1 MRCISLGMAVA
12 LGISLLATSANAEPV
27 KLKFAF
33 FTNEKERTWTTTLKP
48 FIDAVNAE
56 GKDVVEIQAFPDGA
70 LGRNMTQQAQLLLDG
85 VADIAFVLPALTPGR
100 FAENEVMELPGAVRD
115 LRDAT
120 RVYWGMINAGKIR
133 GFEDFHFIAALGGDP
148 FPLNMRL
155 PISGLADL
163 KGKKIRAGG
172 AFQTKTL
179 KALDMVP
186 VLIPISEAAEAIAR
200 GTVDGVAIQ
209 PVPMVDFGVARVVNY
224 HYFAGIGFAPL
235 TVLMSKKKFDSMP
248 KAAQDIIVKFGGDWM
263 ADLYNRNFGAVCDE
277 VVKSLEADPKRKV
290 IYPTPAEQQQLNA
303 AFKVVIDEWTAQS
316 PRHAE
321 LYRDLQDVQKQVRA
335 GK

>member
-1 MRCISLGMAVA
+1 MRFITTLGVTA
-12 LGISLLATSANAEPV
+12 LGIALLATSAIAEPV

-48 FIDAVNAE
+48 FIEAVNAE
-56 GKDVVEIQAFPDGA
+56 GRDVIEIQAFPDGA

-100 FAENEVMELPGAVRD
+100 FSENEVMELPGAVRD
-115 LRDAT
+115 VRDAT
-120 RVYWGMINAGKIR
+120 RVYWGMMKAGKIR
-133 GFEDFHFIAALGGDP
+133 GFEDFHIIAALGGDP
-148 FPLNMRL
+148 FPINMRL

-172 AFQTKTL
+172 GLQTKTL

-186 VLIPISEAAEAIAR
+186 VLIPINEAAEAIAR

-209 PVPMVDFGVARVVNY
+209 PVPMIDFGVARVVSN

-235 TVLMSKKKFDSMP
+235 TVLMTKKKFDSLP
-248 KAAQDIIVKFGGDWM
+248 KAAQDILVKFGGDWM
-263 ADLYNRNFGAVCDE
+263 ADLYNRNFGAVSDE

-290 IYPTPAEQQQLNA
+290 LYPTPAEKQQLDA
-303 AFKVVIDEWTAQS
+303 AFKVVIDEWTAQG
-316 PRHAE
+316 PRYAE
-321 LYRDLQDVQKQVRA
+321 LYKNLQDVQNQVRA